1 MELLRRFFP
10 GSKERYS
17 GADIGIPEAVVRG
30 KRALY
35 VPAFGINH
43 RPEVID
49 EFRTNGYS
57 IVGTLIAQ
65 DDPFPGKEQ
74 DLGLFLVRE
83 NLSYGFRKS
92 ESIAKLAEI
101 EQPREYQHSE
111 ILTLPK
117 PFVVKFPTSDRGE
130 SVFLLDGRESID
142 KFLVYANEHFTS
154 SFSRDQKKEKMEAAK
169 HAIESEQWDWEG
181 FSEMEVSDSWIFQE
195 YIETPSDYYAS
206 FRILADGYGNI
217 HYGTLLR
224 SPQPKGVRKVVDRT
238 PNPIDHSFTYLH
250 NPNSIS
256 CLDAPDIVSN
266 AAQGGIPIQL
276 NGVRIEHEANRDV
289 ASAHNIDPDNPH
301 IPEQLK
307 DKASKVGILMKRVF
321 PFTGVDF
328 IYDRDLKD
336 FFLEANTGP
345 SLFAEGLGVSHEEIR
360 KNKRKEHEQE
370 YLTRVLIRRIA
381 KTDFPR
387 LAL

>member
-1 MELLRRFFP
+1 MAFLRRVIS
-10 GSKERYS
+10 GGKERLNAPAFGIS
-17 GADIGIPEAVVRG
+17 ETIGRG
-30 KRALY
+30 KRTLY
-35 VPAFGINH
+35 IPAFGINH

-49 EFRTNGYS
+49 EFRKNGYS
-57 IVGTLIAQ
+57 IAGTLIAQ

-83 NLSYGFRKS
+83 NLSHGFRKS
-92 ESIAKLAEI
+92 ESIAKLAGI
-101 EQPREYQHSE
+101 EQPREFEHSE
-111 ILTLPK
+111 ILTLHK
-117 PFVVKFPTSDRGE
+117 PFVVKFPTADRGE
-130 SVFLLDGRESID
+130 SVFLLDGRGSIA
-142 KFLVYANEHFTS
+142 KFLVYANEHFNS
-154 SFSRDQKKEKMEAAK
+154 SWDRNQSKEKIEAAK
-169 HAIESEQWDWEG
+169 HAIESGQWDWEG
-181 FSEMEVSDSWIFQE
+181 FSEMEVSDFWIFQE
-195 YIETPSDYYAS
+195 YIETPSDFYTS
-206 FRILADGYGNI
+206 FRILADAYGNI

-224 SPQPKGVRKVVDRT
+224 SLQPKGVKRVVDRD

-250 NPNSIS
+250 NPESMY
-256 CLDAPDIVSN
+256 CLDTPDIVSN
-266 AAQGGIPIQL
+266 AAQGGIGIHL
-276 NGVRIEHEANRDV
+276 NGMRIEDEANRNV
-289 ASAHNIDPDNPH
+289 AEAHDIDPDNPR
-301 IPEQLK
+301 IPQQLK

-345 SLFAEGLGVSHEEIR
+345 TLFSEGLGVSKEEIR
-360 KNKRKEHEQE
+360 RKKGKEDGQE